1 MLEARAAKVEA
12 TLANV
17 MTILG
22 KVVGGVHFI
31 FSTASKEAKDDLS
44 DISSVTANA
53 VLQLDEEL
61 SSDSDGSL
69 EEDEHYRALVVHR
82 RQLRKKKIRRDK
94 TELRTAI
101 NRCKNRQLKMR
112 LIRQMNL
119 ANNPGRT
126 ASPDEDKF
134 MRYYQENKDKPDF
147 YTTAYESFD
156 SDGAEEQEDQTTRV
170 LDAPGDDCKDD
181 VTPNDLQ
188 DAANKVLAALVQ
200 SDLAVW
206 DTHRLFERGY
216 LNEQIQAVTARYV
229 QSRWWARCTW

>member
-31 FSTASKEAKDDLS
+31 RSAAAIEAKDDAS
-44 DISSVTANA
+44 DISGSTDDA
-53 VLQLDEEL
+53 VLQSDGEL
-61 SSDSDGSL
+61 SSDSEGSL
-69 EEDEHYRALVVHR
+69 EEDEHYRARLVHR

-94 TELRTAI
+94 AELRTAI
-101 NRCKNRQLKMR
+101 NRCKNHLLKMR

-126 ASPDEDKF
+126 ASPAEDKF
-134 MRYYQENKDKPDF
+134 MRYFQENKDKPDF
-147 YTTAYESFD
+147 YTTAYEWSD
-156 SDGAEEQEDQTTRV
+156 SDGADGKDDQTTSL
-170 LDAPGDDCKDD
+170 LDAPDDDCKDD
-181 VTPNDLQ
+181 VTPDDLR
-188 DAANKVLAALVQ
+188 DAAEKVLAALVQ
-200 SDLAVW
+200 SNLAVW
-206 DTHRLFERGY
+206 DTHRLFECGY
-216 LNEQIQAVTARYV
+216 LNEQIQAVTSRYV